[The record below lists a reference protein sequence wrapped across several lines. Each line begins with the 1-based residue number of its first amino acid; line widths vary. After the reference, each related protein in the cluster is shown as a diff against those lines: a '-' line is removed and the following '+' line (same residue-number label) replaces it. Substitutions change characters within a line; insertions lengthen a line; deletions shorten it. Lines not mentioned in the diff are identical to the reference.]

1 MDNFKENLYMI
12 KDKCKKL
19 IKTLYSKYHK
29 AAEKWSFLKSK
40 TFVGIVVAVLCI
52 VIFSTVATLK
62 KGRLTIANNK
72 AETLFYERDF
82 ENSLVEYKKI
92 QEDDKWPIWT
102 VKMAEVH
109 SVKRDY
115 EQSNNLL
122 KEAMEK
128 RDELM
133 VSKTEK
139 LIEKDKEFINH
150 VVFTYFMNKDYDDA
164 LKIGEEFLNTY
175 EGYKPLIKTMYTVY
189 MVNGEKNKAEELVKE
204 YPVDEESAYDIAV
217 LAKMQ
222 MILND
227 WDKGLDTLKEAWNKD
242 KDEQKVFDIIAQEA
256 AYNKNFILEKLVER
270 VSKEPEELAY
280 KMWIA
285 KVYSMSSVS
294 ADMADK
300 YLQELDGKD
309 VGKVNIKIIKA
320 KNYENLGESEK
331 AAELLSEITKENKN
345 SYIAYHTEAW
355 NYYEKGEY
363 DKALEMADKS
373 ILANKDYPD
382 NYGFLIPDVMM
393 KKGNTEEAEPYF
405 RTALLKEPFNFN
417 IMVKIADFYWYTA
430 KDSNAAYEYFNLASL
445 VKPMDSE
452 VNYNMAMIKLTN
464 NEMDAAV
471 DLLKKS
477 ISLNEAVPKY
487 HRTLGTVYMNKEKY
501 TEAITEVRYAYSADK
516 ADPLTLNNAGC
527 FYISING
534 DLDRGMINLK
544 AALDGKDSIN
554 DEEIKKAIEDNYN
567 KAKNLY
573 DEFQKETGASLP
585 VPEFTL
591 FY

>member
-1 MDNFKENLYMI
+1 
-12 KDKCKKL
+12 
-19 IKTLYSKYHK
+19 
-29 AAEKWSFLKSK
+29 
-40 TFVGIVVAVLCI
+40 
-52 VIFSTVATLK
+52 
-62 KGRLTIANNK
+62 
-72 AETLFYERDF
+72 
-82 ENSLVEYKKI
+82 
-92 QEDDKWPIWT
+92 
-102 VKMAEVH
+102 
-109 SVKRDY
+109 
-115 EQSNNLL
+115 
-122 KEAMEK
+122 MEK

-164 LKIGEEFLNTY
+164 LKIGEKFLDTY

-189 MVNGEKNKAEELVKE
+189 MVNGEKSKAEELVKK
-204 YPVDEESAYDIAV
+204 YPVDEESAYDMAV

-300 YLQELDGKD
+300 YLQELDEKD

-331 AAELLSEITKENKN
+331 AAELLGEITKENKN

-452 VNYNMAMIKLTN
+452 VNYNMAMIKLSN

-477 ISLNEAVPKY
+477 ISLNEAIPKY

-573 DEFQKETGASLP
+573 DEFQKETGASIP

>member
-12 KDKCKKL
+12 KDKCKKF
-19 IKTLYSKYHK
+19 IKALYSKYDK

-40 TFVGIVVAVLCI
+40 IFLGVLGVALCI
-52 VIFSTVATLK
+52 VIFSVIATVK
-62 KGRLTIANNK
+62 KGQVNIANNK
-72 AETLFYERDF
+72 AEALFYERDF
-82 ENSLVEYKKI
+82 DNSLEEYKNI
-92 QEDDKWPIWT
+92 QQDDKWPIWT

-109 SVKRDY
+109 SVKREY
-115 EQSNNLL
+115 EQSNDLL
-122 KEAMEK
+122 KEAMEV

-139 LIEKDKEFINH
+139 LIEKDKEFINY

-164 LKIGEEFLNTY
+164 LKIGEEFLEIY
-175 EGYKPLIKTMYTVY
+175 KGYKPLIKTMYTVY
-189 MVNGEKNKAEELVKE
+189 MVNGEKDKAEELVIE
-204 YPVDEESAYDIAV
+204 YPVDEESAYDLAV

-227 WDKGLDTLKEAWNKD
+227 WDKGLDTLKEAWHKN

-270 VSKEPEELAY
+270 STKEPEELAY

-285 KVYSMSSVS
+285 KVYSMSTVS

-300 YLQELDGKD
+300 YLQELEGKD
-309 VGKVNIKIIKA
+309 VGNINIKIIKA
-320 KNYENLGESEK
+320 KNYENLGEGEK
-331 AAELLSEITKENKN
+331 SAELLDEITKENKN

-363 DKALEMADKS
+363 DKALEIADKS

-382 NYGFLIPDVMM
+382 NYGFLIPDIMM

-430 KDSNAAYEYFNLASL
+430 QDSNAAYEYFNLASL

-464 NEMDAAV
+464 NEMDAAI

-477 ISLNEAVPKY
+477 ISLNEAIPKY

-501 TEAITEVRYAYSADK
+501 TEAITEIRYAYSADK

-544 AALDGKDSIN
+544 AALDGKDSIA

-573 DEFQKETGASLP
+573 DEFQKETGASLA